1 MNGAKIP
8 RMMSF
13 FIIFLLVLS
22 SCAHVFMA
30 TGNTESEPRRNVV
43 GHTETDEHGRGQ
55 EQESEDNGLSGS
67 ADEFAA
73 GTPGDPLLVNGTLS
87 TDADIDWFKITVAGT
102 DPGILNVS
110 LAAPLNNSVVPEYE
124 FTVYEQNDDTASK
137 SYIYGSDSGWQ
148 NADPTMVTSWAAGP
162 GYYFVRIKVK
172 DLTSVVTGDDY
183 QFNFTYTS
191 VPSMKVESELLDKVD
206 ANDEFGDADE
216 MNLTGSPVKEV
227 NFFGTVRSDT
237 DHDWYRLNIT
247 GDSAGM
253 LNISFTTFYRDSTGT
268 HNAQKL
274 RFTLYGPL
282 PSGTEAEDIMLY
294 GEDTGT
300 AGATLVQGS
309 MVPPGDYL
317 LEVLDEIGTGY
328 SKYEPYHLYINYT
341 PVWNEDP
348 AIQLESELADGG
360 GNNDN
365 ASRASPIDLTEDAGK
380 YNGTLFGNI
389 NSALDEDWF
398 NFTLPGS
405 IVGDLTLTF
414 DTPYVVVNPTYW
426 YVLFRTDRMGN
437 EFLNVSGVGSAN
449 PSFQDTLTAVR
460 EGEYYI
466 KVKAAT
472 VPQSAVIRAEP
483 YTLHLSFE
491 PNDDLPVEVE
501 HATGRDNNE
510 PDNAENITMLPPGDG
525 RPYHLGEIYGT
536 IDSAG
541 DMDYYIFNF
550 TDAYVGTLTVYVQS
564 PNHVPSTLYHYYAY
578 GPDSSSYQCG
588 YMDNYGSTGQQSFT
602 IPGGLPGA
610 YYLKVYTDTIY
621 DMAHLYY
628 VKITFEPE
636 DTSTYQ
642 VAGKITG
649 KVLNNF
655 TDAAIPNVAVEIW
668 NGDDT
673 EQWGEYMSGADGS
686 YGTSLLPKQ
695 EIWINVNTNGYAPYS
710 HMTTMTL
717 GVDQDMDIRLAP
729 TFGNLNGK
737 VYWGT
742 YAHANYLVPNATV
755 EIIGTD
761 LTTLTDAAG
770 EYSFTNVP
778 TGTYNVK
785 FSKEDHL
792 SDTKSVQILE
802 SQTVSLDGYLTRITG
817 NIIVFL
823 RDGDGN
829 VVTETVSVKLA
840 RDDMEPVTLSLG
852 TWLPNNYTY
861 GASNLLI
868 GNYTLTATHQDY
880 AAITVNV
887 QVLRDQYVW
896 VNLTLTNKR
905 FIILI
910 LDNNTGATFLSS
922 NQFNVRLYSLSKST
936 ADPEDSIALDAALV
950 STATQLYDNQYEF
963 YNGSYG
969 YYWRFYNVENG
980 DYLLNVT
987 HYNWAVGNPTS
998 TYLAYEKRVTV
1009 EDSDLILNVN
1019 VTKPGMKLKI
1029 IDEDTN
1035 ASVTYAT
1042 VKLKYN
1048 LDNKEY
1054 TLYYDDN
1061 SDSYNLEAQLGYGSY
1076 TLNIDHN
1083 DFKSVTKI
1091 IDITEPYTY
1100 MEVYVHQGRLKM
1112 TVEGGDEIYMHQEN
1126 RVIVFVS
1133 DAETN
1138 EPMSGASITVST
1150 GVYGSPSTGDEG
1162 RVEITVSPTNQ
1173 AITEITFTAT
1183 YTGYAPKSQEFS
1195 IIVGEEPTT
1204 GRITGTV
1211 KFDNSYGAA
1220 VKRKEVDLY
1229 VGIPN
1234 LAMVSRTEPSYR
1246 KTTTTDDAGYF
1257 SFGNLSF
1264 DWYVISIGSHQDLRM
1279 NDDWA
1284 SQYNSIEINLQN
1296 RFQTKEIHVTNNNR
1310 PIFKAR
1316 AKKDF
1321 ANNANPND
1329 QYKGKVYPEHVLD
1342 NDRGDVF
1349 RVFVA
1354 DADGDEPEYV
1364 RLNINGKSYEMKA
1377 MKKTNPDY
1385 TGDNVDDV
1393 LPRMEDGRYYEV
1405 AVKDLKSG
1413 KYNYTFSTRDM
1424 WSAADVVK
1432 GSDGEVEITS
1442 LREMLFRDNMKSLG
1456 VLGVLCVIL
1465 LIVFLILNKKAKKYF
1480 TDNTNRELTVSGLDY
1495 NLKEL
1500 EIGASG
1506 DMVGDL
1512 NNLRREY
1519 LEGKVDSAE
1528 FIKRLK

>member
-1 MNGAKIP
+1 MNGARIP
-8 RMMSF
+8 RLMSI
-13 FIIFLLVLS
+13 FIIILLIFT
-22 SCAHVFMA
+22 SCTHVFIAMGDVEND
-30 TGNTESEPRRNVV
+30 TRGSGSPQVELDP
-43 GHTETDEHGRGQ
+43 GRGQ

-67 ADEFAA
+67 ADEFAG

-110 LAAPLNNSVVPEYE
+110 LTAPLNNSVVPEYE

-137 SYIYGSDSGWQ
+137 SYIYGIDSGWQ

-162 GYYFVRIKVK
+162 GYYFVRVKVK
-172 DLTSVVTGDDY
+172 DLTTVVTGDDY
-183 QFNFTYTS
+183 QFNFTYTA
-191 VPSMKVESELLDKVD
+191 VPSMNIESELLDKVD
-206 ANDEFGDADE
+206 ANDEFGDADA
-216 MNLTGSPVKEV
+216 MNLTGYPVKEV
-227 NFFGTVRSDT
+227 NFFGTIRSDT
-237 DHDWYRLNIT
+237 DHDWFKLNIT

-268 HNAQKL
+268 HNSQKL
-274 RFTLYGPL
+274 KFTLYGPL
-282 PSGTEAEDIMLY
+282 PSGTETEDIMLY

-348 AIQLESELADGG
+348 GIQLESELTDGG

-365 ASRASPIDLTEDAGK
+365 STSTSLMVLAEDAGK
-380 YNGTLFGNI
+380 YNGTIFGNI
-389 NSALDEDWF
+389 DSTLDQDWF

-426 YVLFRTDRMGN
+426 YVLYRTDRMGT
-437 EFLNVSGVGSAN
+437 EFLNTSGVGSTS
-449 PSFQDTLTAVR
+449 PSFQDTLNAVR

-466 KVKAAT
+466 KVMAAT

-483 YTLHLSFE
+483 YSLHISFE

-525 RPYHLGEIYGT
+525 RPHHLGEMYGT
-536 IDSAG
+536 VDSAG
-541 DMDYYIFNF
+541 DADYYIFNF
-550 TDAYVGTLTVYVQS
+550 TDDYVGTLTIYVQS
-564 PNHVPSTLYHYYAY
+564 PNYVPNTFYHYNIY
-578 GPDSSSYQCG
+578 GPDSATYQCA
-588 YMDNYGSTGQQSFT
+588 YIDNYGITGEQSVT
-602 IPGGLPGA
+602 IPGGLPGT
-610 YYLKVYTDTIY
+610 YYLKVYTDAVF

-628 VKITFEPE
+628 VMITFEPE

-642 VAGKITG
+642 VAGKIAG
-649 KVLNNF
+649 SVLNNF
-655 TDAAIPNVAVEIW
+655 TSQGIPNVQVEIW

-673 EQWGEYMSGADGS
+673 EQWGEFTSDASGD
-686 YGTSLLPKQ
+686 YVTSSLPKQ
-695 EIWINVNTNGYAPYS
+695 DIWINVDTNGYAPYS

-717 GVDQDMDIRLAP
+717 GADQDIDIRLDP
-729 TFGNLNGK
+729 TFGNLEGK
-737 VYWGT
+737 VYWG
-742 YAHANYLVPNATV
+742 ASANANRLIPNATV
-755 EIIGTD
+755 EIAGT
-761 LTTLTDAAG
+761 TFSTLTDAAG

-785 FSKEDHL
+785 FSKEDYL

-802 SQTVSLDGYLTRITG
+802 SQTAPLDGYLTKITG

-823 RDGDGN
+823 RDGEG
-829 VVTETVSVKLA
+829 VVITQKATVTLD
-840 RDDMEPVTLSLG
+840 RDDMGPVTLSLG

-880 AAITVNV
+880 ATIAMNV
-887 QVLRDQYVW
+887 RVLSDRYVW
-896 VNLTLTNKR
+896 INLTMTNRR
-905 FIILI
+905 FIVLI
-910 LDNNTGATFLSS
+910 HDNNTGSTILSS
-922 NQFNVRLYSLSKST
+922 NQFYVKLYTLSKSGV
-936 ADPEDSIALDAALV
+936 DPEDSTALAAALV
-950 STATQLYDNQYEF
+950 STATQLYDNLYEF

-987 HYNWAVGNPTS
+987 HVRWSVGNPS
-998 TYLAYEKRVTV
+998 NTYMAYEIGVTV
-1009 EDSDLILNVN
+1009 DDSDLVLDVN
-1019 VTKPGMKLKI
+1019 VTKPGMKLRI

-1054 TLYYDDN
+1054 TINYDDN
-1061 SDSYNLEAQLGYGSY
+1061 TDSYNLEAQLGYGSY
-1076 TLNIDHN
+1076 TLTVDHG

-1091 IDITEPYTY
+1091 IDITEPYTFL
-1100 MEVYVHQGRLKM
+1100 EVFVHQGRLKM

-1133 DAETN
+1133 DAETD
-1138 EPMSGASITVST
+1138 EPMSGAAITVST
-1150 GVYGSPSTGDEG
+1150 GVFGSPSTGVEG
-1162 RVEITVSPTNQ
+1162 RVEITVSPTNP

-1183 YTGYAPKSQEFS
+1183 YTGYASKSQEFS
-1195 IIVGEEPTT
+1195 IITGEEPTT

-1211 KFDNSYGAA
+1211 KYDNSYGAA
-1220 VKRKEVDLY
+1220 VKKKEVDLY
-1229 VGIPN
+1229 LGIPDS
-1234 LAMVSRTEPSYR
+1234 VIVGRTEPSHI
-1246 KTTTTDDAGYF
+1246 KTTTTDDAGFF

-1264 DWYVISIGSHQDLRM
+1264 DWYVISVGSYQDLRM
-1279 NDDWA
+1279 SDDWA

-1296 RFQTKEIHVTNNNR
+1296 RFQTKEIYVTNNNP
-1310 PIFKAR
+1310 PIFKPR
-1316 AKKDF
+1316 SKEDF

-1329 QYKGKVYPEHVLD
+1329 QYKGKVYSEHVLD

-1349 RVFVA
+1349 RIFVA

-1364 RLNINGKSYEMKA
+1364 RLNINGKSYELKA
-1377 MKKTNPDY
+1377 LKKTNPDY

-1405 AVKDLKSG
+1405 AVKNLKSG
-1413 KYNYTFSTRDM
+1413 KYNYTFSTRDL
-1424 WSAADVVK
+1424 WSAREVVK
-1432 GSDGEVEITS
+1432 ESDGKVEITS

-1456 VLGVLCVIL
+1456 ILGVLCVIL
-1465 LIVFLILNKKAKKYF
+1465 LIIFLIANKKAKKYF
-1480 TDNTNRELTVSGLDY
+1480 TENTNKELTLNGLDY
-1495 NLKEL
+1495 ALKEL

-1519 LEGKVDSAE
+1519 LEGKVDSEE